1 MKFKIHPFYW
11 VNIRSSPFLSR
22 QNIHPL
28 LSGQNSKFT
37 LFYWVKLKIN
47 FDFSS
52 KEDKDKEAIKAAI
65 LAQYN
70 NVVEGDESEG
80 DEEDEDDNS
89 EFGKNTNAEN
99 VAKAAVEQRE
109 RCRIAAAEKKEK
121 DKSDREKQKKDQE
134 ERKKKAQEKAAKGE
148 RKR

>member
-1 MKFKIHPFYW
+1 M
-11 VNIRSSPFLSR
+11 
-22 QNIHPL
+22 
-28 LSGQNSKFT
+28 
-37 LFYWVKLKIN
+37 
-47 FDFSS
+47 
-52 KEDKDKEAIKAAI
+52 
-65 LAQYN
+65 
-70 NVVEGDESEG
+70 EGDESEG

-148 RKR
+148 RKRWSQIQIIYTQILK

>member
-1 MKFKIHPFYW
+1 M
-11 VNIRSSPFLSR
+11 
-22 QNIHPL
+22 
-28 LSGQNSKFT
+28 
-37 LFYWVKLKIN
+37 
-47 FDFSS
+47 
-52 KEDKDKEAIKAAI
+52 
-65 LAQYN
+65 
-70 NVVEGDESEG
+70 EGDESEG

-148 RKR
+148 RKRWSQIQIIYTQILKELKWISKFHDFFFRMYKCFYWCCVV